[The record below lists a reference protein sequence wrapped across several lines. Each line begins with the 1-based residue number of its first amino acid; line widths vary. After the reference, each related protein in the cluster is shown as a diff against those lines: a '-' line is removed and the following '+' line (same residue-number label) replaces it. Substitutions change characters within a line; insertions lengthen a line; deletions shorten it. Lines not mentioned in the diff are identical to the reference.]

1 MSEASLLAHTDIH
14 FHSSVYGAD
23 AVHSHVNVLERQRL
37 TPKGNALVVELQ
49 RVAIAV
55 DGEILA
61 QVKAGG
67 LGFLAQNDGL
77 TILGGSNSLVESR
90 IAGLA
95 NLCHGIGNGS
105 LRLGSGGRLVAQ
117 GNGGDCGDGSV
128 IAGRDVSIGDSVVS
142 SVSGGILGI
151 GGLGS
156 GGSCGGQLVG
166 VHRRGSEGAQRCDQA
181 RSDHGSGCARTVHLH
196 FFSF

>member
-1 MSEASLLAHTDIH
+1 M
-14 FHSSVYGAD
+14 V
-23 AVHSHVNVLERQRL
+23 
-37 TPKGNALVVELQ
+37 
-49 RVAIAV
+49 VAINREV
-55 DGEILA
+55 LA
-61 QVKAGG
+61 IEAK
-67 LGFLAQNDGL
+67 
-77 TILGGSNSLVESR
+77 TILGLGIVEELDCVAILSGGNGLVEGCVT
-90 IAGLA
+90 GLA
-95 NLCHGIGNGS
+95 NLRHGIGNGS
-105 LRLGSGGRLVAQ
+105 LRLGSGGSRLVAQ

-151 GGLGS
+151 GGLGG